1 MDSPRLIRL
10 RIQSF
15 YNGHQI
21 LKILMATA
29 LIFGAGALFPQSF
42 AFIWDHW
49 MYLAS
54 INAITILWYLIL
66 TLYVRQEARRRTS
79 VPDLKALLVTESR
92 HAHFNL
98 LFLGVMMPLSQ
109 TQVFNP
115 LWFLSAFFYLLVLG
129 DPIVQAKTAI
139 LGILGPL
146 LGYLAHGT
154 FWFFWEGTALDL
166 GGFLLVLA
174 FSLILWFAWTFFQR
188 SNAMNALVESGP
200 DKGVPKTKEFATH
213 FGLTA
218 REEEL
223 LPLVFSGLLTKEIAG
238 QLNISY
244 HTAVTHLKN
253 IYQKT
258 GVGSKWELQALFN
271 RYPFV
276 SERPDK
282 SS

>member
-129 DPIVQAKTAI
+129 DPIVPGQDRHPRDT
-139 LGILGPL
+139 GPL
-146 LGYLAHGT
+146 AGVFGSRDFLVLLGGDCPGSGRVSPGSGIFSDPLVC
-154 FWFFWEGTALDL
+154 LDL
-166 GGFLLVLA
+166 LSALQRHELPGRKRPGQGGA
-174 FSLILWFAWTFFQR
+174 
-188 SNAMNALVESGP
+188 
-200 DKGVPKTKEFATH
+200 KTKEFATH

-253 IYQKT
+253 IYQK
-258 GVGSKWELQALFN
+258 N
-271 RYPFV
+271 RGGH
-276 SERPDK
+276 
-282 SS
+282 